1 MTGHPLKTAP
11 CQQGSALIIA
21 LVFLLLMTMV
31 GVSALQQTTLQER
44 MAGNLRDRSLAF
56 QASEAALRAGERWLD
71 EGANM
76 LIAEGTATPND
87 PRNWDGVTHSGI
99 YAMNDPQL
107 VQNPRY
113 LVSTPRLV
121 RGYTVDIAGEGAAGA
136 GSVLSYY
143 PVLSRGMG
151 GTNSAIAIVQS
162 YCLWPC
168 RP

>member
-1 MTGHPLKTAP
+1 MTGHPLKSAP

-44 MAGNLRDRSLAF
+44 MAGNLRDRNLAF

-76 LIAEGTATPND
+76 LIAEGTATPTD
-87 PRNWDGVTHSGI
+87 PRSWDGAAYSGI
-99 YAMNDPQL
+99 YAMNDLQL
-107 VQNPRY
+107 ADDPRY
-113 LVSTPRLV
+113 RVSTPRLV
-121 RGYTVDIAGEGAAGA
+121 RERSVDIAGEGAAGA

-143 PVLSRGMG
+143 PVLSRGVG
-151 GTNSAIAIVQS
+151 GTDSAIAIVQS